1 MDMTTTMI
9 SPACCYEIRPP
20 FLFRWEDSQQAHVLL
35 YPEGI
40 VKLNTTGGEILQRCD
55 GKTSVAELIDQL
67 ALSYNASN
75 VDAIRNGVLNFLE
88 VSHGKGWIRA
98 KA

>member
-1 MDMTTTMI
+1 MTITMI

-67 ALSYNASN
+67 TLSYNASN